1 MAYLGAWT
9 RSLSKII
16 FSFLLLAWL
25 CTASLWAKAGYYEPW
40 GKDAGL
46 QVPQETPVV
55 SLSPLGTAAEK
66 VIRFHQTVINPI
78 DGPRSHF
85 RPTSSKYM
93 QLAIRK
99 YGFFKGFI
107 MGCDRL
113 LRENDA
119 AWVYRTIEIDGKLYK
134 HDPVR

>member
-1 MAYLGAWT
+1 MLFNRLKT
-9 RSLSKII
+9 II
-16 FSFLLLAWL
+16 FIGIA
-25 CTASLWAKAGYYEPW
+25 ASSSLFALPGYHEPW
-40 GKDAGL
+40 GKDADL
-46 QVPQETPVV
+46 RIPALVPSPL
-55 SLSPLGTAAEK
+55 SLSLLGIAADQ
-66 VIRFHQTVINPI
+66 VIRFHQTFLNRV

-93 QLAIRK
+93 QLAIRQ

-107 MGCDRL
+107 IGCDRL

-134 HDPVR
+134 HDPVP